1 MNKQNIIIILIG
13 ILLLT
18 LSCNTRNKK
27 QSSSNENG
35 QEELTAEEARIIA
48 KEAYVY
54 GFPLAMNYKTL
65 YAYTLDKDSKE
76 YKGDFNVIG
85 CEARV
90 YTPED
95 KTIVTPNSDTPYCM
109 FWSDIRKEPV
119 VISVPEMEEDRFYHF
134 QLIDLFTHNF
144 AYIGT
149 LTTGNKSSKFLIAPS
164 DWKGEKPEGI
174 TDIIYSET
182 DLFFTI
188 VRTQLM
194 NSNDLERVKTL
205 QGAYQLQ
212 LLSEYLGEEPAVVI
226 ANDNFPNW
234 VEGDQFT
241 EAIFKYIDVTLNLTK
256 EVPSE
261 ALLRKQLAELN
272 IGTIT
277 PYNFES
283 FDKEIQEAIKQG
295 VKEGFL
301 EIETFLADNSS
312 DPLGSAKI
320 FGTRE
325 FLDQSAEDNY
335 GLENLYL
342 LRATAAQAGLYG
354 NSGYE
359 AIYPSYFVDSDGKP
373 LNASENKYVITI
385 KKTMF
390 PPVKAFWSLTMY
402 DGKTQLLVENPLSR
416 YLLNSAMMDNFVMG
430 EDGSLTLYI
439 QKDSPDA
446 ALEANWLP
454 APDGRFYSV
463 MRLYGPEEAAL
474 TGAWVNP
481 PITKSN

>member
-1 MNKQNIIIILIG
+1 MKFNLIPTVLLILS
-13 ILLLT
+13 LLG
-18 LSCNTRNKK
+18 CQQKAP
-27 QSSSNENG
+27 
-35 QEELTAEEARIIA
+35 ELTPAEAQQIA

-76 YKGDFNVIG
+76 YKGDFNTLS

-90 YTPED
+90 YTPKD
-95 KTIVTPNSDTPYCM
+95 KAIVTPNSDTPYCM

-119 VISVPEMEEDRFYHF
+119 VISVPEMEADRFYHF
-134 QLIDLFTHNF
+134 QFVDLFTHNF

-149 LTTGNKSSKFLIAPS
+149 LTTGNKAGKFLIAPS

-194 NSNDLERVKTL
+194 NANDLENVKTL
-205 QGAYQLQ
+205 QSDYKSQ
-212 LLSEYLGEEPAVVI
+212 LLSEYMGEEPVEDI
-226 ANDNFPNW
+226 ATDNFPNW

-241 EAIFKYIDVTLNLTK
+241 EAIFKYVDVTLNLTK

-261 ALLRKQLAELN
+261 VLMRKHMAKLN
-272 IGTIT
+272 IGTPT
-277 PYNFES
+277 PFNFES
-283 FDKEIQEAIKQG
+283 FNKEIQEAIKQG
-295 VKEGFL
+295 VKEGFA
-301 EIETFLADNSS
+301 EIETFLADNGS

-325 FLDQSAEDNY
+325 FLDQSAKDNY
-335 GLENLYL
+335 QLENLYL
-342 LRATAAQAGLYG
+342 PRAAAAQAGLYG
-354 NSGYE
+354 NSGHE
-359 AIYPSYFVDSDGKP
+359 AIYPSYFVDSKGES
-373 LNASENKYVITI
+373 LNTAENKYTITI
-385 KKTMF
+385 KKTEF

-402 DGKTQLLVENPLSR
+402 DGKTQLLIENPLNR
-416 YLLNSAMMDNFVMG
+416 YLLNASMMDNFVMG

-439 QKDSPDA
+439 QKESPGA
-446 ALEANWLP
+446 ELEANWLP
-454 APDGRFYSV
+454 APDGPFYSI

-474 TGAWVNP
+474 SGEWVNP
-481 PITKSN
+481 PMLKTN